1 MSIEIRDRWTGA
13 VIKAVEGD
21 TLCGADLRGADL
33 YGADL
38 RGADLRGADLY
49 NTNLRGADLYGAN
62 LCGADLCAC
71 ADALDTGPV
80 AWTQQD
86 DEALEP
92 DMQSAWISVQDRMP
106 PDDTPVLV
114 YVPGNE
120 MLAFAID
127 QWQMQREAPLG
138 WSSAT
143 IETGM
148 GWGDH
153 DYEDVSHWM
162 PLTAPGHPLA
172 MPAVPDDALRA
183 ENERLIAAIKSL
195 AMPAPLRMPEPMTD
209 EEVDALID
217 ETEYLPTDHAVRYLV
232 ETGECRVKEANK

>member
-1 MSIEIRDRWTGA
+1 MSIPKGWKL
-13 VIKAVEGD
+13 VPVEP
-21 TLCGADLRGADL
+21 TLEMLHDASEVDLEEETPEA
-33 YGADL
+33 YQEYL
-38 RGADLRGADLY
+38 RAIYRRLV
-49 NTNLRGADLYGAN
+49 
-62 LCGADLCAC
+62 
-71 ADALDTGPV
+71 DAAPTTPV
-80 AWTQQD
+80 QQD

-120 MLAFAID
+120 MLAVAID

-172 MPAVPDDALRA
+172 ARLGVPYKQPAVAQWTEQGASIPTVEGSNPSRRA
-183 ENERLIAAIKSL
+183 TNQGS
-195 AMPAPLRMPEPMTD
+195 
-209 EEVDALID
+209 
-217 ETEYLPTDHAVRYLV
+217 
-232 ETGECRVKEANK
+232 